1 MRTLNLFLLFVLIFF
16 PTSTI
21 VSQVGIGTT
30 NPDAS
35 SALDVSANDK
45 GMLVPRMLVSER
57 IGIASPAEG
66 LLVYQTDDIAGFYY
80 YNGSQWER
88 LLDRG
93 RDAIPTGA
101 IFSFP
106 IDTPPTGYLVCD
118 GSEVSR
124 TTYSDLFALIGTMYG
139 NGDGSTTFN
148 LPDFRGQFLRG
159 LDDGA
164 GEDPDAATR
173 TDRGDGTIGDA
184 VGTKQNFT
192 NEQHAHLVDPDPV
205 TTTLSGDH
213 NHYIASR
220 YVSSTSG
227 GNHRHQIAARSLST
241 GSESTNHRHYLG
253 YQNITIPRGDGSS
266 GYQTI
271 REVYYPNTNQYYT
284 STNSNSHVHSLYL
297 PSAYTDYFGNH
308 NHSVNVGN
316 YNTELSGN
324 HQHVLDINQFSSE
337 NSGGTESRPK
347 NVSVLWCIKY

>member
-148 LPDFRGQFLRG
+148 LPDFRGQFF
-159 LDDGA
+159 
-164 GEDPDAATR
+164 E
-173 TDRGDGTIGDA
+173 
-184 VGTKQNFT
+184 
-192 NEQHAHLVDPDPV
+192 
-205 TTTLSGDH
+205 
-213 NHYIASR
+213 
-220 YVSSTSG
+220 SS
-227 GNHRHQIAARSLST
+227 
-241 GSESTNHRHYLG
+241 
-253 YQNITIPRGDGSS
+253 
-266 GYQTI
+266 
-271 REVYYPNTNQYYT
+271 
-284 STNSNSHVHSLYL
+284 
-297 PSAYTDYFGNH
+297 
-308 NHSVNVGN
+308 
-316 YNTELSGN
+316 
-324 HQHVLDINQFSSE
+324 
-337 NSGGTESRPK
+337 K
-347 NVSVLWCIKY
+347 K